1 MSNLVYLNAF
11 RKIRDKYVL
20 FLFGEPMALT
30 ITPTQSLWL
39 IEGKTKNYYELING
53 RWLLNNDYYR
63 FEVYR
68 KDAVDIIEAFDLSK
82 LKSVVEL
89 NIYNDATKA
98 IKE

>member
-1 MSNLVYLNAF
+1 MNNLVYLNAF
-11 RKIRDKYVL
+11 RKLRDKYVL
-20 FLFGEPMALT
+20 FLFGEPMPLT
-30 ITPTQSLWL
+30 ISPVQSLWL

-63 FEVYR
+63 FDVYK

-89 NIYNDATKA
+89 DIYNDAIQA
-98 IKE
+98 IKD